1 MSGPYCGRRVK
12 IHGLQSKPELNGM
25 VGVATIYDDSKN
37 RYTVQLSSGPIALQ
51 PKNLEPVNDD
61 SSSNFGG
68 GANMRG
74 GMPNFGNMPGGLP
87 DFLSIM
93 AQLGLP
99 GVQPMHIAAAFGA
112 AFYLIFYASWILV
125 GLIAALIA
133 LAFFTHRSS
142 FEARGGGVRG
152 LLAAVQDATSQL
164 AVKAS
169 AMSGKP
175 VSKIHILG
183 ALAVLLYAVSYL
195 LSSGPRGSAGTMGKD
210 DESDFGLDLAIKPAY
225 NAGYDDASANK
236 VRDPDNYLFEYPAP
250 AFHSQAP
257 PSKMGV
263 GSVINMMIIASMLYG
278 MGGSPWSLKRA
289 IDNVRQNPMQLLM
302 AVMMCSR
309 MI

>member
-1 MSGPYCGRRVK
+1 MP
-12 IHGLQSKPELNGM
+12 
-25 VGVATIYDDSKN
+25 
-37 RYTVQLSSGPIALQ
+37 
-51 PKNLEPVNDD
+51 
-61 SSSNFGG
+61 
-68 GANMRG
+68 G
-74 GMPNFGNMPGGLP
+74 GMPNFGNMPSGLP
-87 DFLSIM
+87 DFYSMM

-99 GVQPMHIAAAFGA
+99 GLQPMHIVVALGA

-125 GLIAALIA
+125 GLIATLIA
-133 LAFFTHRSS
+133 LAFVTHRSS

-164 AVKAS
+164 ALKAS

-175 VSKIHILG
+175 VTKIHILG
-183 ALAVLLYAVSYL
+183 ALAFLLYAVSYL

-210 DESDFGLDLAIKPAY
+210 ESNFGLDLAIKAAY